1 MQDQMS
7 TKLEQIP
14 SSCNRNSSTCF
25 TLQILKNPNFE
36 QKKRNQSSKTEA
48 QFLKPS
54 TVKTMQTFQL
64 PPKSQSPS
72 HKISSLAIQ
81 VSKYSNQIP
90 MSRNTS
96 ESTQNEIHSSTTKQ
110 RWREKENRVTSKA
123 LKNCQCRNPDVQ
135 NDKDKKFKTLTL
147 RSVRPRNLRY

>member
-48 QFLKPS
+48 QVLKPS
-54 TVKTMQTFQL
+54 TVKKNANFFSSH
-64 PPKSQSPS
+64 PKAKAHPTKLHLWLSRPQSTQ
-72 HKISSLAIQ
+72 IRFLCQEIQ
-81 VSKYSNQIP
+81 VNQ
-90 MSRNTS
+90 RKTK
-96 ESTQNEIHSSTTKQ
+96 STPALQNRGGERKRI
-110 RWREKENRVTSKA
+110 E
-123 LKNCQCRNPDVQ
+123 
-135 NDKDKKFKTLTL
+135 
-147 RSVRPRNLRY
+147 